1 MPGVEMG
8 GAEGTAVDRWL
19 LGTEEETESYTAFR
33 GAGSLQR
40 WFPRC
45 PKVLV
50 NCRFCL
56 HQTWRRASDLAP
68 LCFHILRTS
77 AAQKLQIPPPCQT
90 VRPCRKVP
98 AASS

>member
-56 HQTWRRASDLAP
+56 RLGGERLTSR
-68 LCFHILRTS
+68 LCVSTS
-77 AAQKLQIPPPCQT
+77 
-90 VRPCRKVP
+90 
-98 AASS
+98 